1 MRHLFLVDTENI
13 GPWNDFLGDAKKS
26 DKVILFYSPA
36 TPAVPVGVLDALS
49 QQGVKLEFVACAA
62 GHNAMDFQLSTMLG
76 ALIATQA
83 APEYVII
90 SADTGYDPI
99 INFWKNRGITISRVP
114 QTESMTQKL
123 VQQAEASK
131 DGHHPDDELKKTYK
145 QYLYDVGIKDPS
157 LQTKLTDI
165 LYNGMSQSAA
175 IRKNCIYKAL
185 LKLFGQTKG
194 INIYHQIQPVINIII
209 GSNLFPANA
218 AL

>member
-13 GPWNDFLGDAKKS
+13 GPWHDFLGDAKKS

-36 TPAVPVGVLDALS
+36 TPAVPVGVLDTLT
-49 QQGVKLEFVACAA
+49 QQGIKLEFVACAA

-76 ALIATQA
+76 SLIATQA

-99 INFWKNRGITISRVP
+99 INFWQNRGTTISRVP
-114 QTESMTQKL
+114 QTERMTARL

-131 DGHHPDDELKKTYK
+131 DGRSLDDELKKTYK
-145 QYLYDVGIKDPS
+145 QYLNDVGIKDPN
-157 LQTKLTDI
+157 LQNRLTDI

-209 GSNLFPANA
+209 GSNLFPVNA
-218 AL
+218 VL